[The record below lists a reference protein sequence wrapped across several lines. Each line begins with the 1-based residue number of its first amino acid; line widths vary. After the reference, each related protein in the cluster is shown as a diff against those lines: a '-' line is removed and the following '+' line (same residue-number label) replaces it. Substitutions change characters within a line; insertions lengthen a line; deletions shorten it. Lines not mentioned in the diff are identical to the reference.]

1 MSDESSRRAF
11 QDVTRGG
18 GAALPPLPVGD
29 YLADLDRLIA
39 AHDYFKQ
46 DAVIPAIGR
55 GTASRAIVQRLAL
68 EFYYLGK
75 WMTPEFA
82 LLVANAPDAYA
93 FTIED
98 SQHYHHWAQNLAD
111 EAGYLRDPNHVQM
124 KVAFCHQ
131 LGLTD
136 DDIRAYR
143 PLPETIAMTFT
154 MLYYVRRSYEEGLAV
169 FGYAGERV
177 AAGSGYARTLYQGLR
192 DHYGFEVENFEV
204 HATAEPDHGDKAAD
218 VFRLVAVTRGVQDRC
233 REAIRNYLL
242 VAETRVRAMNR
253 WVGA

>member
-1 MSDESSRRAF
+1 MSDAK
-11 QDVTRGG
+11 RGTFKNVVHERD
-18 GAALPPLPVGD
+18 AAPPRPVD
-29 YLADLDRLIA
+29 EYLAELDRLIA

-46 DAVIPAIGR
+46 DKVIPAIGR
-55 GTASRAIVQRLAL
+55 GAASREVVQRLAL

-93 FTIED
+93 FTMD
-98 SQHYHHWAQNLAD
+98 ASQHYHHWAQNLAD

-131 LGLTD
+131 LGLSD

-154 MLYYVRRSYEEGLAV
+154 MLYYIRRSYEEGLAV

-177 AAGSGYARTLYQGLR
+177 AAGSGYARTLYEGLQQ
-192 DHYGFEVENFEV
+192 HYGLPVKNFEV
-204 HATAEPDHGDKAAD
+204 HAYAEPEHGDKAAD
-218 VFRLVAVTRGVQDRC
+218 VFRLVATTRAVQERC
-233 REAIRNYLL
+233 RDAIRNYLL
-242 VAETRVRAMNR
+242 VAEARVRAMNR
-253 WVGA
+253 WVE